1 MKIYKEP
8 WSKITTLIRSVTKNS
23 DNNDEKHM
31 KIKFNLDDELTINK
45 TIKIPSMIIVV
56 RAAFP
61 EDDKYYSQV
70 LLV

>member
-8 WSKITTLIRSVTKNS
+8 WCKITTLIRSVTKNS

>member
-31 KIKFNLDDELTINK
+31 KIKFNLDDKLTINK